1 MLNASDYVAD
11 LVAHGRYHFTT
22 EEAVAALGDPISRV
36 RAALRRLKAKG
47 ELVDPHRSFHVIL
60 PPDHRRFGCPPPT
73 DFVPPLMEH
82 LHEPYYVALLSA
94 AELYGAVHGQHA
106 FQVMAKLNRKP
117 IDCGKSRVQF
127 VRRKDLD
134 RTPLLDAGAAGGAM
148 RVASPEATAL
158 ELVGYA
164 DQCGGLERVADV
176 LSELVESLDPERLV
190 AVAPLSPIVWTQRL
204 GYLLDVT
211 DHRALAN
218 FLVPVVKDLAHD
230 FAPLVRARPKG
241 GARRLPRW
249 KLAVN
254 ANLGEVGGLEDE
266 AACDS

>member
-1 MLNASDYVAD
+1 MPSVSDYVAE
-11 LVAHGRYHFTT
+11 LVAQGKYHFTT
-22 EEAVAALGDPISRV
+22 DDAVAALGESLSRV
-36 RAALRRLKAKG
+36 RAALRRLKASG

-60 PPDHRRFGCPPPT
+60 PPDHRRFGCPPPA
-73 DFVPPLMEH
+73 DFVPPLMQH

-94 AELYGAVHGQHA
+94 AELYGAVHGQDV
-106 FQVMAKLNRKP
+106 FQVMARLNRKP

-127 VRRKDLD
+127 VGRKDLD
-134 RTPLLDAGAAGGAM
+134 RTPLLEKDTAGGAL

-164 DQCGGLERVADV
+164 DRCGGLEYVADV
-176 LSELVESLDPERLV
+176 LSELVDSLDPERLV

-211 DHRALAN
+211 DHRGLAN
-218 FLVPVVKDLAHD
+218 ALVPVVEDLATD

-241 GARRLPRW
+241 GARRVLRW

-254 ANLGEVGGLEDE
+254 ASV
-266 AACDS
+266 